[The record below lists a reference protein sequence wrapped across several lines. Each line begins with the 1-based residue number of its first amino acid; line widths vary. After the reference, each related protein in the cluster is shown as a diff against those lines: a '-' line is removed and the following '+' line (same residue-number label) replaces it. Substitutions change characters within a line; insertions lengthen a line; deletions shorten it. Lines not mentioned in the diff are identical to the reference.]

1 MPNLKLAKII
11 VKLLERTKAGS
22 VPWEETGKQEV
33 FQAAFPGYTIQVFS
47 RENENDPDVLDY
59 VVRIVNEEGNVL
71 EEVAD
76 PELSDV
82 MEKPLETMK
91 ELYAVARRSA
101 LGVDEALN
109 RILSSLEEKD
119 VPF

>member
-1 MPNLKLAKII
+1 MPYTKLAKII
-11 VKLLERTKAGS
+11 VKLVERTKAGS
-22 VPWEETGKQEV
+22 VTWEETGNRGV

-47 RENENDPDVLDY
+47 RENEDDPDVLDY
-59 VVRIVNEEGNVL
+59 IVRIVNEEGNVL

-76 PELSDV
+76 LELREV
-82 MEKPLETMK
+82 MEHPLSTMK
-91 ELYAVARRSA
+91 ELYGLARRSA

-109 RILSSLEEKD
+109 RILSSLEQKD

>member
-1 MPNLKLAKII
+1 MANIKLAKII
-11 VKLLERTKAGS
+11 AKLLERTKVGS
-22 VPWEETGKQEV
+22 VTWEETGGREV

-47 RENENDPDVLDY
+47 KDNEDEPDQLDY
-59 VVRIVNEEGNVL
+59 VVRIVNEEGKVL

-76 PELSDV
+76 PELRDV

-91 ELYAVARRSA
+91 ELYTLARRSA
-101 LGVDEALN
+101 LGVDDALN

>member
-1 MPNLKLAKII
+1 MSNIKLAKII
-11 VKLLERTKAGS
+11 EKLLERTQAGS
-22 VPWEETGKQEV
+22 VTWEETGKRGV
-33 FQAAFPGYTIQVFS
+33 FQAAFPGYTIQLLL
-47 RENENDPDVLDY
+47 REGDHPSEAPDY
-59 VVRIVNEEGNVL
+59 VVRIVNQEGNLL

-76 PELSDV
+76 PELKEV
-82 MEKPLETMK
+82 MESAFAKMQ
-91 ELYAVARRSA
+91 ELYTLARRSA